1 MVGGFYFFLK
11 LINFAKMKKSAR
23 LQRLKPWVLPGAMLF
38 GILLHNY
45 MGILEP
51 TAPYLIFIMLFIT
64 FCRINPGE
72 LKMSGMIWAM
82 LAVQMAGAAIVY
94 FSLVSFGDE
103 IAQGTMICVF
113 CPTAT
118 AAPVITGML
127 GGSVPRLIA
136 YSLASN
142 LTIAVTA
149 PLVFSAVNGGNV
161 EFVTSMRDIAIKVFP
176 LIIAPLICALAL
188 RKICPRAH
196 REVAQRQSWSFYIW
210 AVSLFIVVG
219 RAVSFVMS
227 EPPGKIP
234 TMITIGIAAG
244 VACALQFYAGR
255 KIGARFGDKIAG
267 AQGLGQKN
275 TVLAIWMAL
284 TYLNPVSSV
293 GPAAYIA
300 WQNTVNSLQLYYKER
315 RKSANKS

>member
-1 MVGGFYFFLK
+1 
-11 LINFAKMKKSAR
+11 MKHHET
-23 LQRLKPWVLPGAMLF
+23 LQRLRPWVLPGAMLA

-45 MGILEP
+45 MGLLEP
-51 TAPYLIFIMLFIT
+51 TAPYLIFVMLFIT
-64 FCRINPGE
+64 FCKVKPSE
-72 LKMSGMIWAM
+72 LRFSGMTWM
-82 LAVQMAGAAIVY
+82 LLGVQMIGAAVAY
-94 FSLVSFGDE
+94 FAFLPFGE
-103 IAQGTMICVF
+103 EVAQGAMICIF

-127 GGSVPRLIA
+127 GGSVPRLVT
-136 YSLASN
+136 YSIASN
-142 LTIAVTA
+142 LTVAVAA
-149 PLVFSAVNGGNV
+149 PLVFSAVSGGGV
-161 EFVTSMRDIAIKVFP
+161 DFIGSMQGIALKVFP
-176 LIIAPLICALAL
+176 LIVLPLVCALL
-188 RKICPRAH
+188 LLKVSPKAH
-196 REVAQRQSWSFYIW
+196 AAIAGRQTWSFYIW

-234 TMITIGIAAG
+234 AMIGIALVAG
-244 VACALQFYAGR
+244 AMCGIQFAVGR
-255 KIGARFGDKIAG
+255 RIGAKFGDKIAG

-300 WQNTVNSLQLYYKER
+300 WQNTVNSLQLYYKGKHER
-315 RKSANKS
+315 SNIN

>member
-1 MVGGFYFFLK
+1 MKHMVK
-11 LINFAKMKKSAR
+11 
-23 LQRLKPWVLPGAMLF
+23 LQRIKPWILPGAMLC

-45 MGILEP
+45 MGLLEP

-64 FCRINPGE
+64 FCRVKPAE
-72 LKMSGMIWAM
+72 LRLTGMTWTLLGAQIS
-82 LAVQMAGAAIVY
+82 GAAIVY
-94 FSLVSFGDE
+94 FALLPFGEE
-103 IAQGTMICVF
+103 IAQGAMICVF

-142 LTIAVTA
+142 ITVAVSA
-149 PLVFSAVNGGNV
+149 PLVFSAINGGNV
-161 EFVTSMRDIAIKVFP
+161 DFAVSIRDIAIKVFP
-176 LIIAPLICALAL
+176 LIVAPLVCALAL
-188 RKICPRAH
+188 MRISPKAH
-196 REVAQRQSWSFYIW
+196 RTIAQRQSWSFYIW
-210 AVSLFIVVG
+210 AVSLVIVVG

-227 EPPGKIP
+227 VPPGKIP
-234 TMITIGIAAG
+234 VMIAIALVAG
-244 VACALQFYAGR
+244 VMCGLQFYGGR

-300 WQNTVNSLQLYYKER
+300 WQNTVNSLQLYYKEKR
-315 RKSANKS
+315 ESKKQGLS